1 MMKRDGSRFFASGT
15 TNAVRDETGSLLGFT
30 KIMRDATD
38 HKRFEEALKNAD
50 RRKDEF
56 LAMLGHELRNPLAPI
71 RNALFL
77 MRLPGAAPKATS
89 SACGG

>member
-38 HKRFEEALKNAD
+38 HKRSEEALKNAD
-50 RRKDEF
+50 RAR
-56 LAMLGHELRNPLAPI
+56 
-71 RNALFL
+71 
-77 MRLPGAAPKATS
+77 TS
-89 SACGG
+89 SWQCSATNCVIHSPPFGMLCS